1 MTPTEFRAGR
11 KQLGLSQN
19 ALARLFRVS
28 AGRTVRRWECGER
41 DIDRAAQ
48 DLMQWLVTGHRPTL
62 VYLTV
67 DGPARVLIEWLVS
80 DKRPTP

>member
-28 AGRTVRRWECGER
+28 HGRTVRRWECGER
-41 DIDRAAQ
+41 DI
-48 DLMQWLVTGHRPTL
+48 P
-62 VYLTV
+62 
-67 DGPARVLIEWLVS
+67 GPAVVLMLWLTTG
-80 DKRPTP
+80 KRPKMEK

>member
-28 AGRTVRRWECGER
+28 AGRTVRRWECDER
-41 DIDRAAQ
+41 DIPGPVVV
-48 DLMQWLVTGHRPTL
+48 LMTWLITG
-62 VYLTV
+62 
-67 DGPARVLIEWLVS
+67 
-80 DKRPTP
+80 KRPR